1 MVKSGMSRIMR
12 NDVADGAV
20 GSEGGRSP
28 SALSHRHNG
37 AATGYA
43 GGLGRLRR
51 TSAGA

>member
-28 SALSHRHNG
+28 SALSTGHNG

-43 GGLGRLRR
+43 AKRRLRR